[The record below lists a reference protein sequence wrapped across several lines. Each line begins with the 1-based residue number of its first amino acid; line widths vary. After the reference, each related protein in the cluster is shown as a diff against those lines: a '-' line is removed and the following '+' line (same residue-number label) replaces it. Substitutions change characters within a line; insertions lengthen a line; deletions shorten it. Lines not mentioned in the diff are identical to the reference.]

1 MTIAM
6 PTYLQDPQQ
15 PELAAAL
22 GAWLAT
28 PRPPGFQTWALAD
41 LSILGASALR
51 RIAQSASPTVALLDG
66 TRYSAYEEFGPRL
79 IPLMGDSER
88 IVESLLAMA
97 NALPALSFLEL
108 KTDDCEPRRV
118 ELTTLACVE
127 TPDGL
132 QLYCRFTD
140 TRVLPGVLRVL
151 DHSQRSRLA
160 QTVRRWAWIRR
171 DGHLEAQYLA
181 EANAGS
187 SETRPVLSLN
197 NDQFTALLQAAEP
210 DIMFGLLREISPE
223 IIPAQAPSTIHA
235 RLASLLETARRY
247 GIDDTPDQLQFVTI
261 AWSTSERF
269 HELESL
275 AETWSTTRNGELRF
289 RDAVMLWT
297 DKQWNELE
305 TMHSSPTS
313 ACC

>member
-1 MTIAM
+1 M

-15 PELAAAL
+15 AELAAEL

-28 PRPPGFQTWALAD
+28 PRPPGFQLWALLD

-51 RIAQSASPTVALLDG
+51 KIERSASPTVTLLDG
-66 TRYSAYEEFGPRL
+66 TRYSAYEEIGPRL
-79 IPLMGDSER
+79 IPIPGGSQR
-88 IVESLLAMA
+88 SVEAVLAVA
-97 NALPALSFLEL
+97 NTLPALSFLEL
-108 KTDDCEPRRV
+108 KTEDASPRRE
-118 ELTTLACVE
+118 ELATLASVE

-160 QTVRRWAWIRR
+160 QAVRRWAWIGR
-171 DGHLEAQYLA
+171 DGHLETHYLA
-181 EANAGS
+181 EANAGG
-187 SETRPVLSLN
+187 SETRTALSLN
-197 NDQFTALLQAAEP
+197 DDQFSALLRAAEP
-210 DIMFGLLREISPE
+210 DILFGLLRDISPE

-261 AWSTSERF
+261 AWSTSEQF

-275 AETWSTTRNGELRF
+275 AETWSATRNGELRF
-289 RDAVMLWT
+289 RNAITQWT
-297 DKQWNELE
+297 DEQWAELE
-305 TMHSSPTS
+305 AMHPGPTP